1 MLGVR
6 VPSGVPKQK
15 VILSDDLLFWVSAAE
30 GRLHPSEIKMLGGN
44 EFRLR
49 QGFRLWRKRLY
60 AAKAAP
66 ARRPV
71 VWCFYT
77 FSRFQNI
84 DFNRPIQNKR
94 TSALQMS
101 FYFGFRRP
109 KGGSSLWVFH
119 ARGGGAAPVPRFS
132 PAVKTFVRRTRAAAQ
147 KGRSS
152 AMVPSIQNIDF
163 NRPFQNKRA
172 CCKIEF

>member
-1 MLGVR
+1 M
-6 VPSGVPKQK
+6 SC
-15 VILSDDLLFWVSAAE
+15 LSFWVPRAV
-30 GRLHPSEIKMLGGN
+30 GPLHPPVIQMLGGN

-119 ARGGGAAPVPRFS
+119 ARGGRAAPVPRFS